1 MSVDGIPC
9 YHIRDNMHRGVKT
22 FSSERL
28 VPIHAHLIELGFLRH
43 VDDMRMRGATA
54 LFPELIATN
63 ESQSF
68 GDKIYYNWAKA
79 LVLQLDG
86 NPRELCFHSF
96 RHYAIAHLKELPEV
110 SEKQRRDLVGHSGG
124 DVHDEQYD
132 VATSMTVMSGVV
144 AKLPRLF

>member
-1 MSVDGIPC
+1 
-9 YHIRDNMHRGVKT
+9 
-22 FSSERL
+22 
-28 VPIHAHLIELGFLRH
+28 
-43 VDDMRMRGATA
+43 MRQRGASA